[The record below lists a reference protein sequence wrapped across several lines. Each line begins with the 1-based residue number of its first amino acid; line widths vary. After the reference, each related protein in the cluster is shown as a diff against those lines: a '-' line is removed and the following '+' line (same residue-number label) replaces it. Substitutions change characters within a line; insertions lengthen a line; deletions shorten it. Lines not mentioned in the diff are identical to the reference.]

1 MLYEHYDEKAKR
13 ADWKES
19 FANYAKE
26 GEDEMMLP
34 DSMDSE
40 ADELMDEDWLTAT
53 SILFWKVIYFRNSC
67 L

>member
-1 MLYEHYDEKAKR
+1 MEKEKMLYEHYDEKAKR

-40 ADELMDEDWLTAT
+40 ADELMDEALCDE
-53 SILFWKVIYFRNSC
+53 IYV
-67 L
+67 

>member
-1 MLYEHYDEKAKR
+1 MEKEKMLYEHYDEKAKR
-13 ADWKES
+13 TDWKEF

-40 ADELMDEDWLTAT
+40 ADELMDED
-53 SILFWKVIYFRNSC
+53 
-67 L
+67 

>member
-1 MLYEHYDEKAKR
+1 MEKEKMLYEHYDEKAKR

-40 ADELMDEDWLTAT
+40 ADELMDED
-53 SILFWKVIYFRNSC
+53 
-67 L
+67 

>member
-1 MLYEHYDEKAKR
+1 MLELMTEKAVSLRNEYFEEKKKR
-13 ADWKES
+13 TDWNES

-40 ADELMDEDWLTAT
+40 ADELMDED
-53 SILFWKVIYFRNSC
+53 
-67 L
+67 

>member
-1 MLYEHYDEKAKR
+1 MERDKMLHGSFKERNKR

-19 FANYAKE
+19 FADYAKE

-40 ADELMDEDWLTAT
+40 ADELMDED
-53 SILFWKVIYFRNSC
+53 
-67 L
+67 